1 MWLAT
6 HVQEQITEIQNNK
19 RAHNTKK
26 REKIKFK
33 LSLDLS
39 FKGFDSVYRFLNS
52 ASEDVRSLSNFK
64 ISFSQF
70 KKMVRAFRSVE
81 KRHMKEFYIGEKLIS
96 QLLSILFEFSNM
108 EHSDLWSTSQWREV
122 RINDI

>member
-1 MWLAT
+1 
-6 HVQEQITEIQNNK
+6 V
-19 RAHNTKK
+19 
-26 REKIKFK
+26 F
-33 LSLDLS
+33 
-39 FKGFDSVYRFLNS
+39 RFLNS
-52 ASEDVRSLSNFK
+52 APEGVRSLSNFK

-70 KKMVRAFRSVE
+70 KMMVRAFRILE
-81 KRHMKEFYIGEKLIS
+81 KRHMKKIYIGEKLIS